1 MDIGHCLDERALGKT
16 GRRGSLFLYAF
27 HCAAGHGIALFN
39 RRQGFLFLP
48 VVFLIIFEKG
58 RPSGVHHAPPGDFPT
73 GIGKVDRDFSRF
85 ITHGRVELQTERRGN
100 HGIERAFLR
109 LEIVRGQF
117 TRRRDGMVCGDFP
130 RVPGCAFE
138 RGVSLSRDLFQ
149 TGKRGKRGQYSG
161 GFLIL
166 LDRQIAAV
174 RPGIGGQFALIE
186 GLRDVQHFLRRHA
199 KSGGSGFLQG

>member
-1 MDIGHCLDERALGKT
+1 MDVGHCLDERALGKT
-16 GRRGSLFLYAF
+16 GRRGSLFPHTF
-27 HCAAGHGIALFN
+27 HCSAGHGIALFN
-39 RRQGFLFLP
+39 RRQRFLFLP

-58 RPSGVHHAPPGDFPT
+58 RPSGVHHAPSGDFPT

-117 TRRRDGMVCGDFP
+117 ACGRNGVMRRHLFGIP
-130 RVPGCAFE
+130 RGTFQG
-138 RGVSLSRDLFQ
+138 GVSRSRDLFQ

-199 KSGGSGFLQG
+199 ESG

>member
-1 MDIGHCLDERALGKT
+1 
-16 GRRGSLFLYAF
+16 
-27 HCAAGHGIALFN
+27 
-39 RRQGFLFLP
+39 
-48 VVFLIIFEKG
+48 
-58 RPSGVHHAPPGDFPT
+58 
-73 GIGKVDRDFSRF
+73 
-85 ITHGRVELQTERRGN
+85 
-100 HGIERAFLR
+100 
-109 LEIVRGQF
+109 
-117 TRRRDGMVCGDFP
+117 MVCGDFP

-199 KSGGSGFLQG
+199 ELG

>member
-1 MDIGHCLDERALGKT
+1 MDVGHRLDERAFGKT

-48 VVFLIIFEKG
+48 VVFLVFGEG
-58 RPSGVHHAPPGDFPT
+58 RPSGVHHAPPRDLPT
-73 GIGKVDRDFSRF
+73 GISKVDRDFSRF
-85 ITHGRVELQTERRGN
+85 ITHGRMELQAKGRGN
-100 HGIERAFLR
+100 HEIERTLLWF
-109 LEIVRGQF
+109 EVVRGQF
-117 TRRRDGMVCGDFP
+117 ARGRDGVVRGDFSRIP
-130 RVPGCAFE
+130 RGAFE

-149 TGKRGKRGQYSG
+149 AGKRGKRGQHGG

-186 GLRDVQHFLRRHA
+186 GLRDVQHLLR
-199 KSGGSGFLQG
+199 

>member
-1 MDIGHCLDERALGKT
+1 MDSGHRLDERALGKT

-85 ITHGRVELQTERRGN
+85 ITHGRVELQTKRRGN

-109 LEIVRGQF
+109 LEIIRGQF
-117 TRRRDGMVCGDFP
+117 TRRRDGVVRGDFP

-138 RGVSLSRDLFQ
+138 RGVSRSRDLLQ
-149 TGKRGKRGQYSG
+149 TGKSGKRGQHSG

-166 LDRQIAAV
+166 FDRQIAAV

-186 GLRDVQHFLRRHA
+186 GLRDVQHFLSRHPE
-199 KSGGSGFLQG
+199 SG